1 MIPPVLCY
9 HRIGGPPVLGVTR
22 VARSVFGRQMT
33 GLARAGWR
41 TLGLAEFEARVI
53 VPASPEPERALL
65 LTFDDGLA
73 SLAEHVFPVLR
84 DLGMMATVFLVTD
97 YIGRPNTWDVR
108 YTWRRERHLDWPTIE
123 RWAGRGFDFQSHT
136 RTHARLTWLSDA
148 EASSELVRARET
160 LMARLGPQA
169 GVAIA
174 FPFGASDARIERLG
188 RAAGYR
194 LGFAAVRSASTG
206 PLALPRVPVYM
217 WDAWDVP
224 FGLRTDGLGA
234 LGRWVANV
242 ANRCAVGTSIMQGV
256 WGRVSGVRRGRHLTP
271 DT

>member
-9 HRIGGPPVLGVTR
+9 HRIGGPPELGVTR

-33 GLARAGWR
+33 ALARDGWR
-41 TLGLAEFEARVI
+41 TLTLAEFEAAVRDAC
-53 VPASPEPERALL
+53 PTPHALRTFL

-73 SLAEHVFPVLR
+73 SLAEHAFPLLV
-84 DLGMMATVFLVTD
+84 DLGMTATVFLVTD
-97 YIGRPNTWDVR
+97 YVGRPNTWDVR

-136 RTHARLTWLSDA
+136 GTHARLTWLSDA

-160 LMARLGPQA
+160 LMARLGPRA
-169 GVAIA
+169 GVAVA

-194 LGFAAVRSASTG
+194 LGFASVRSASPD

-234 LGRWVANV
+234 LGRWVAKV
-242 ANRCAVGTSIMQGV
+242 ANRCAVGTSMIQQIT
-256 WGRVSGVRRGRHLTP
+256 RRTAPPPG
-271 DT
+271 